1 MKNLFLDTNVII
13 DTLADRKPFSK
24 AGAQLFEYAE
34 KGKVKL
40 FISALSYT
48 TIYYIIR
55 KTCTHKELLSTL
67 RDLESL
73 IETVDVTKQ
82 IISKSLYTDF
92 KDYEDSIQHQTA
104 ISNKRISA
112 IVTRNVKDFKKSDLA
127 ILTPEEAL
135 SIIESASS

>member
-40 FISALSYT
+40 FMSALSYT

-92 KDYEDSIQHQTA
+92 KDYEDSIQYHTA